1 MEQDENIEEN
11 SVEQD
16 QVNSDDEF
24 HLLSRKTL
32 SEIQNIAVPLK
43 RKDENLDLVK
53 NVKLK
58 FVKCVN
64 ITINITKE

>member
-1 MEQDENIEEN
+1 VEQDENIEEN

>member
-1 MEQDENIEEN
+1 
-11 SVEQD
+11 VEQD
-16 QVNSDDEF
+16 QVNSDDES

-32 SEIQNIAVPLK
+32 SEIQNITVPLK
-43 RKDENLDLVK
+43 RKDENLDLIK

-58 FVKCVN
+58 FIKCAN

>member
-1 MEQDENIEEN
+1 M
-11 SVEQD
+11 EQD
-16 QVNSDDEF
+16 QVNSNDES

-32 SEIQNIAVPLK
+32 SEIQNITVPLK
-43 RKDENLDLVK
+43 RKDENLDLIK

-58 FVKCVN
+58 FIKCAN

>member
-1 MEQDENIEEN
+1 M
-11 SVEQD
+11 EQD
-16 QVNSDDEF
+16 QVNSDDES

-32 SEIQNIAVPLK
+32 SEIQNITVPLK
-43 RKDENLDLVK
+43 RKDENLDLIK

-58 FVKCVN
+58 FIKCAN

>member
-1 MEQDENIEEN
+1 
-11 SVEQD
+11 VEQD
-16 QVNSDDEF
+16 QVNSNDES

-32 SEIQNIAVPLK
+32 SEIQNITVPLK
-43 RKDENLDLVK
+43 RKDENLDLIK

-58 FVKCVN
+58 FIKCAN